1 MTGAKQTGRA
11 VTMPAGL
18 MTGVIASMAVTLSG
32 AAVTAKMLDLEILD
46 TEKIGY
52 TVMVLLI
59 LAAWTGSA
67 VSIRRIKRRKLL
79 VSLLAGVCYFV
90 VLLALTGLLFGGQY
104 HGAGETGLLILCGCL
119 LPMLLNFNGR
129 SGRKVSKFKIQNR

>member
-1 MTGAKQTGRA
+1 
-11 VTMPAGL
+11 MPAGL

-79 VSLLAGVCYFV
+79 VSLPY
-90 VLLALTGLLFGGQY
+90 
-104 HGAGETGLLILCGCL
+104 
-119 LPMLLNFNGR
+119 
-129 SGRKVSKFKIQNR
+129 SW